1 MSKLEYALMI
11 LQLCLAVGNLSIMI
25 FALSKFIKKPHDKL
39 IDRVV
44 SLEVKVEELQD
55 SLKQGNDRFREF
67 GNRFEKQYDTN
78 EVLIRSVLALIEFE
92 MQYCIEEKK
101 SFTKGLENAK
111 AELDK
116 YLSRKYKQEQNDI
129 T

>member
-1 MSKLEYALMI
+1 MSKIESTLMI

-55 SLKQGNDRFREF
+55 SLKQGNDRFREY

-78 EVLIRSVLALIEFE
+78 EVLIRSILALIEFE

-101 SFTKGLENAK
+101 GLSDGLKNAK
-111 AELDK
+111 ADLEKFLA
-116 YLSRKYKQEQNDI
+116 RKYKDQNAM
-129 T
+129 

>member
-55 SLKQGNDRFREF
+55 SLKQGNDRFREY

-78 EVLIRSVLALIEFE
+78 EVLIRSILALIEFE

-101 SFTKGLENAK
+101 GLTDGLKNAK
-111 AELDK
+111 ADLEKFLA
-116 YLSRKYKQEQNDI
+116 RKYKDQNAM
-129 T
+129 

>member
-1 MSKLEYALMI
+1 MSKIEYALMI

-55 SLKQGNDRFREF
+55 SLKQGNDRFREY

-78 EVLIRSVLALIEFE
+78 EVLIRSILALIEFE

-101 SFTKGLENAK
+101 GLTDGLKTAK
-111 AELDK
+111 ADLEKFLA
-116 YLSRKYKQEQNDI
+116 RKYKDQNAI
-129 T
+129 